1 MEPIQGTAGNIIP
14 PPEFLSG
21 LRKLADEYGALLV
34 VDEMI
39 TGFGRTGMMFGSN
52 HTELQPDIMTIGKG
66 MGNGFPISGLV
77 STSTITASNPFAK
90 PSSSSSSYGGN
101 PLASTAALA
110 TVRTLLEEKLV
121 ENSRVVGEYL
131 LNGMLR
137 LQERYEFIGKVSG
150 RGLLIGVE
158 LVQDRQSK
166 APLDKEKCRGI
177 FLQTLRRGM
186 LAMNY
191 KANFRINPPLSLN
204 REEADQALAILDDV
218 FAHVEKQYF

>member
-1 MEPIQGTAGNIIP
+1 
-14 PPEFLSG
+14 
-21 LRKLADEYGALLV
+21 
-34 VDEMI
+34 
-39 TGFGRTGMMFGSN
+39 
-52 HTELQPDIMTIGKG
+52 
-66 MGNGFPISGLV
+66 
-77 STSTITASNPFAK
+77 
-90 PSSSSSSYGGN
+90 
-101 PLASTAALA
+101 
-110 TVRTLLEEKLV
+110 
-121 ENSRVVGEYL
+121 
-131 LNGMLR
+131 MLR